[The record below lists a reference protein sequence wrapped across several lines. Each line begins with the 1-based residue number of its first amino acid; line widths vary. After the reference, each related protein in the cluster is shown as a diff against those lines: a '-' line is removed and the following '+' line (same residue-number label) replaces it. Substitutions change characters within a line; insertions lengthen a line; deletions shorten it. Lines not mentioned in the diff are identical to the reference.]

1 MYGIVKLQVQSYLVV
16 VTKAEFAAN
25 IGGYNSYVASE
36 FDFIPLGFMDIAQD
50 GVEIG
55 L

>member
-1 MYGIVKLQVQSYLVV
+1 MKLQVQSYLVV